1 MEANNYEIAGPCREV
16 FLDMP
21 FQVPGPDNPAIEIQF
36 PVTKAA

>member
-1 MEANNYEIAGPCREV
+1 MEANDYAIAGPCREV

-21 FQVPGPDNPAIEIQF
+21 FLAPGDPAVEIQF